1 VKTLN
6 VVKDVSVDKQTQEYV
21 CKYNDI
27 NIYYFKFNKKYICVC
42 VKCNLYRCVCYKRVV
57 QKQVSIIKV

>member
-1 VKTLN
+1 LKKN
-6 VVKDVSVDKQTQEYV
+6 AYIRKQTQEYV
-21 CKYNDI
+21 RNYNDI
-27 NIYYFKFNKKYICVC
+27 NMYCFKFNKKYICVC